1 MMDLLRQDMGI
12 QPLYEGKGYTT
23 EAVNA
28 LVHWAVSQPSVTRVE
43 AETEPEN
50 IASQKVLA
58 NVGFVPNG
66 EIGQEGP
73 RFTWE
78 VG

>member
-1 MMDLLRQDMGI
+1 M
-12 QPLYEGKGYTT
+12 
-23 EAVNA
+23 NA

-50 IASQKVLA
+50 IASQKVIA

-73 RFTWE
+73 RFTCE

>member
-1 MMDLLRQDMGI
+1 M
-12 QPLYEGKGYTT
+12 
-23 EAVNA
+23 NA

-50 IASQKVLA
+50 IASQKVIV

-73 RFTWE
+73 HFTWE